1 MSKPYQLYREHQ
13 GRTHPNIT
21 MSGDRV
27 KVGKPQP
34 TLRAA
39 VAEAMVQAASRNG
52 QVYVFRD
59 NQRVPRLEIGSWS
72 NIGVRVQMPGAYL
85 RLLMSGLEL
94 TDEEEQRML
103 NASAQIEGAVR

>member
-21 MSGDRV
+21 LPGDRV

-39 VAEAMVQAASRNG
+39 VAEAMVQAATRDG
-52 QVYVFRD
+52 RVHIFRHE
-59 NQRVPRLEIGSWS
+59 QHLTRLDVVSWS
-72 NIGVRVQMPGAYL
+72 NIGVRVAMTGAYL
-85 RLLMSGLEL
+85 RLLMSGLDL

-103 NASAQIEGAVR
+103 NSSAKIEGSI

>member
-13 GRTHPNIT
+13 GRSHPNIT

-59 NQRVPRLEIGSWS
+59 GTHLHRIEVGSWV

-94 TDEEEQRML
+94 TDEEEHLKSSSSM
-103 NASAQIEGAVR
+103 GC